1 MHTLSFIQM
10 PGGWEWL
17 IILGIALL
25 IFGRR
30 LPEVG
35 RSIGKTIVEFR
46 KGMKGIE
53 EDIEAES
60 NKPAAST
67 TPKSLPTDA
76 VKSAEA
82 ERIARGDAVTR

>member
-1 MHTLSFIQM
+1 MFRM
-10 PGGWEWL
+10 PSGPEWL
-17 IILGIALL
+17 IILAIALL

-53 EDIEAES
+53 EEIERET
-60 NKPAAST
+60 NRPPATPT
-67 TPKSLPTDA
+67 TPKSLPTDGLRDP
-76 VKSAEA
+76 
-82 ERIARGDAVTR
+82 ERVTRNDTVTQ